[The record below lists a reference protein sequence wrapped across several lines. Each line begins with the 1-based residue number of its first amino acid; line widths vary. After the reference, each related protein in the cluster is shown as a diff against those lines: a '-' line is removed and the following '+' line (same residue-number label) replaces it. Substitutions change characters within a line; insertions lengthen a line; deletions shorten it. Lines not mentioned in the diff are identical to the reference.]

1 MSQENLNY
9 ELNETI
15 YTSNNEEKIKID
27 SLLNN
32 DSFFPEFTNN
42 SDANYYTQ
50 YDDFDSDNL
59 MAQHMDYY
67 ENYNIKMLH
76 HITNYYQIPKGRL
89 KKDGIIEL
97 IIQFENNPD
106 NSAIVYNRKR
116 LWHYIN
122 ELKNDNY
129 FNRFIVFQ

>member
-9 ELNETI
+9 EINEPVCN
-15 YTSNNEEKIKID
+15 SNNEEKMKID

-32 DSFFPEFTNN
+32 ESFFPEFTNN
-42 SDANYYTQ
+42 SDVDYYTQ
-50 YDDFDSDNL
+50 FHDFESDNL

-89 KKDGIIEL
+89 KKDELIEL

-122 ELKNDNY
+122 ELKNDKY
-129 FNRFIVFQ
+129 FSKFVIFQ

>member
-1 MSQENLNY
+1 
-9 ELNETI
+9 
-15 YTSNNEEKIKID
+15 
-27 SLLNN
+27 
-32 DSFFPEFTNN
+32 
-42 SDANYYTQ
+42 
-50 YDDFDSDNL
+50 
-59 MAQHMDYY
+59 MDYY

-129 FNRFIVFQ
+129 FNRFI

>member
-50 YDDFDSDNL
+50 YYDFDSDNL